1 MDLTLQDVA
10 ELLNVSESTI
20 ERWISES
27 KIPYY
32 RLKHQYR
39 FSRSEVENWVL
50 SWKQGHFFESPTV
63 ERLGTQQFGLF
74 RSVHKGGVWTDVPGK
89 TKEDVIRAAMKKIA
103 VDLNLDAEVLTDLL
117 LDRERLMPTALGNG
131 IAVPHTRDFLLHEAF
146 DVVAIV
152 FPKKPVEYGAL
163 DGQSV
168 HSLFFLF
175 ACDDKRH
182 LHLLAKIAY
191 FCSKKEHLELLK
203 TRPDRVRLL
212 ETIKN
217 WEANLRLPARS
228 APSKMVAR

>member
-20 ERWISES
+20 ERWIADS

-50 SWKQGHFFESPTV
+50 SWKQGNFFEPKTV

-74 RSVHKGGVWTDVPGK
+74 RSVNKGGVWADVPGK
-89 TKEDVIRAAMKKIA
+89 NKEEVVRAAMKRIA
-103 VDLNLDAEVLTDLL
+103 GELNLDAEVLTDLL
-117 LDRERLMPTALGNG
+117 LDRERLMPTGLGYG
-131 IAVPHTRDFLLHEAF
+131 IAVPHTRDFLLQEAF

-152 FPKKPVEYGAL
+152 FPKKPIEYGSL
-163 DGQSV
+163 DGQPV
-168 HSLFFLF
+168 HTLFFLF

-182 LHLLAKIAY
+182 LNLLAKIAY
-191 FCSKKEHLELLK
+191 FCGKKENLELLK
-203 TRPDRVRLL
+203 KKPTRVDLL
-212 ETIKN
+212 ESIKA
-217 WEANLRLPARS
+217 WESNLRVPA
-228 APSKMVAR
+228 PELSKVSGR